1 MPSEKQVLQH
11 YQLLDSYQD
20 IWAATP
26 MKDSIESYIDLP
38 FTQPNEW
45 YDGLL
50 HITTV
55 IKDML
60 HTRVEEFQLF

>member
-20 IWAATP
+20 IWVATHI
-26 MKDSIESYIDLP
+26 KDSIESYIDLP

-60 HTRVEEFQLF
+60 PTRVEEFQLF